1 MTTKTKPQPKTT
13 GFISRV
19 ERMGNALPNIT
30 MLFVYA
36 LIVCMLLSLGLS
48 FIQFDYSHP
57 LTGEQVQVNNMFE
70 PQRLIDFVL
79 AMVKNFVSFPPL
91 GMTIVATLG
100 IGIAEGSGYV
110 NVLIKKLL
118 KLTSAKY
125 LTPSIVVIAILS
137 HLVADSAYVILMPV
151 SAMIFYVSGRHPLA
165 GIAASFAGLA
175 GGFTASFTPSV
186 IDPIMQSFTQDAAR
200 MIDPSYEVN
209 VLCNYFVSLGG
220 TIGVLLMCWLVT
232 DKFVEPRLN
241 EMWPIDNDIDVSDIN
256 NEMSDTENRAFKM
269 ASFAVL
275 GFALLVVL
283 LAWPENSML
292 RAADGSLTS
301 YKAPLM
307 QAIVPLLLVVFSLP
321 GLVYGYAAGVF
332 KNSNDVTKAMENVMT
347 TLIGFIVF
355 AFFAAQFLYAFKM
368 SNLGTLIAVSGAEFL
383 KSLSMP
389 AGFTIVGIILLTA
402 MLNFMI
408 TSATSKWAIL
418 APVFVPMLMAVGIS
432 PELTQAAFR
441 ISDSAVNVAT
451 PMFPF
456 YPLIIM
462 YCQRYVKNTGVGT
475 MVGMMIPYSIGLLIV
490 LTATLFLFWG
500 LGIPL
505 GFEAGYS
512 YTPNK

>member
-1 MTTKTKPQPKTT
+1 MTKKINSPQVNA
-13 GFISRV
+13 GFIGRV

-30 MLFVYA
+30 MLFIYA

-57 LTGEQVQVNNMFE
+57 LTGAPVEVNNMFE
-70 PQRLIDFVL
+70 SQRLIDFVL

-100 IGIAEGSGYV
+100 IGIAEGSGYI

-125 LTPSIVVIAILS
+125 LTPSIAMIAILS
-137 HLVADSAYVILMPV
+137 HTVADSAYVILMPI
-151 SAMIFYVSGRHPLA
+151 SAMIFYASGRHPLA
-165 GIAASFAGLA
+165 GIAAAFAGLA

-200 MIDPSYEVN
+200 MIDSSYEVN
-209 VLCNYFVSLGG
+209 VLCNYFVSLAG
-220 TIGVLLMCWLVT
+220 TVGVLAMCWLVT

-241 EMWPIDNDIDVSDIN
+241 EMWPIDNEVDTSEISNDITAQES
-256 NEMSDTENRAFKM
+256 RAFRL
-269 ASFAVL
+269 ASVAVI
-275 GFALLVVL
+275 GFGLLVTVL
-283 LAWPENSML
+283 AYPENSIL
-292 RAADGSLTS
+292 RAPNGSLTS
-301 YKAPLM
+301 SKAPLM
-307 QAIVPLLLVVFSLP
+307 QAIIPILLVVFALP
-321 GLVYGYAAGVF
+321 GLLYGYIVGTF
-332 KNSNDVTKAMENVMT
+332 KNSNDVTKSMENVVT

-355 AFFAAQFLYAFKM
+355 AFFAAQFLYAFKV
-368 SNLGTLIAVSGAEFL
+368 SNLGTLIAVSGAESL
-383 KSLSMP
+383 KALAMP
-389 AGFTIVGIILLTA
+389 AGLTILGIIILTA
-402 MLNFMI
+402 FLNFMI

-418 APVFVPMLMAVGIS
+418 APIFVPMLMAVGIS

-475 MVGMMIPYSIGLLIV
+475 LVGMMVPYSIGLLLV

-505 GFEAGYS
+505 GFESGYT
-512 YTPNK
+512 YTPSK

>member
-1 MTTKTKPQPKTT
+1 
-13 GFISRV
+13 
-19 ERMGNALPNIT
+19 MGNALPNIT

-36 LIVCMLLSLGLS
+36 LIICMLLSLGLS
-48 FIQFDYSHP
+48 FVQFDYSHP
-57 LTGEQVQVNNMFE
+57 LTGDRVQVYNMFE
-70 PQRLIDFVL
+70 PQRLIDFIL
-79 AMVKNFVSFPPL
+79 AMVKNFMSFPPL

-100 IGIAEGSGYV
+100 IGIAEGSGYI

-118 KLTSAKY
+118 KFTSVKY
-125 LTPSIVVIAILS
+125 LTPSIAMIAILS
-137 HLVADSAYVILMPV
+137 HVVADSAYVVLMPI

-165 GIAASFAGLA
+165 GIAAAFAGLA
-175 GGFTASFTPSV
+175 GGFTASFTPSI

-200 MIDPSYEVN
+200 MFDPTYEVN

-241 EMWPIDNDIDVSDIN
+241 EMWPIDTKVDTSDLN
-256 NEMSDTENRAFKM
+256 SEMTDKETRAFKL
-269 ASFAVL
+269 ASLTVL
-275 GFALLVVL
+275 GFGLIVTL
-283 LAWPENSML
+283 LAFPENSML
-292 RAADGSLTS
+292 RAPDGSLTS
-301 YKAPLM
+301 SKAPLM
-307 QAIVPLLLVVFSLP
+307 QAIIPLLLVVFSLP
-321 GLVYGYAAGVF
+321 GLVYGYAVGSY
-332 KNSNDVTKAMENVMT
+332 KNSNDVTKAMENVVT

-368 SNLGTLIAVSGAEFL
+368 SNLGTLIAVSGAESL
-383 KSLSMP
+383 KALAMP
-389 AGFTIVGIILLTA
+389 AGLTIFGIILLTA
-402 MLNFMI
+402 VLNFMI

-418 APVFVPMLMAVGIS
+418 APIFVPMLMAVGIS

-475 MVGMMIPYSIGLLIV
+475 LVGMMIPYSIGLLLV
-490 LTATLFLFWG
+490 LTATLFLFWT

-505 GFEAGYS
+505 GFESGYS
-512 YTPNK
+512 YTANQ